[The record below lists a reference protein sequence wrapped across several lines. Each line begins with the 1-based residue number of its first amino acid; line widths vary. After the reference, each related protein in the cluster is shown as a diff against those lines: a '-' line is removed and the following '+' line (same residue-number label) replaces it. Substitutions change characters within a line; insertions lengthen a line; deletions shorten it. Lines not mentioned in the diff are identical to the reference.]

1 MDIKLIQGELLTVQ
15 ADAVALFIYEDD
27 AQRSEQ
33 LSAIIKHI
41 PAVQAA
47 ADSEDF
53 KGKKGSVQVVYSA
66 GAAKAKRVFL
76 VGLGK
81 KDALKTEQLR
91 RSAAAATKRA
101 AAMQLK
107 SIAIYLP
114 HFENISNEE
123 VAQAIA
129 EGSRLS
135 QYKFNKYITKQ
146 ETKSPSIEEIILWS
160 DDKAVVKEAKKG
172 VEFAKNLAEGVKIAR
187 DLANAPN
194 NEIYPETL
202 AERAIALGKEAGFDV
217 EILDKKQI
225 TKLKMGGLLGVNQG
239 STRPPVMII
248 MKYNGGKK
256 GAAPFGLVGKGV
268 TFDTGGYS
276 IKPAPGMGEMRM
288 DMHGA
293 ATVIGTMYSIAA
305 NKLPINVVGIVPAT
319 ENLISGNAIVPG
331 DVITFMN
338 GKTAEIDNTDAE
350 GRLILADALTYMDTF
365 KPQAVIDLA
374 TLTGACVI
382 ALGNT
387 TSGMLGTGE
396 EVKTALK
403 ESAMRTNEYVCELPL
418 YEEYE
423 ELIKS
428 DYADIKNSGGR
439 AAGTITAAL
448 FLKHFIGD
456 WPWVHL
462 DIAGTAIAPK
472 ETDYMPKGGTGVGVR
487 LLTDVLKNW
496 KN

>member
-1 MDIKLIQGELLTVQ
+1 MDIKLIQSNLLTVE
-15 ADAVALFIYEDD
+15 ADAVALFFYEDE
-27 AQRSEQ
+27 AQRNEQ
-33 LSAIIKHI
+33 LQSVIKHI
-41 PAVQAA
+41 PALEAA
-47 ADSEDF
+47 ASSEDF
-53 KGKKGSVQVVYSA
+53 KGKKNSVMVLYSA
-66 GAAKAKRVFL
+66 DAAKAKRIFL

-81 KDALKTEQLR
+81 KESLKIEQLR

-101 AAMQLK
+101 ASMQLK

-114 HFENISNEE
+114 SFENFSNEE
-123 VAQAIA
+123 VAQAIT

-135 QYKFNKYITKQ
+135 QYKFDKYITTS
-146 ETKSPSIEEIILWS
+146 ETKSLSIEQIILWS

-172 VEFAKNLAEGVKIAR
+172 VEFAKNLADGVQIAR

-194 NEIYPETL
+194 CEIYPETL
-202 AERAIALGKEAGFDV
+202 AERVKAAGKEAGFDV

-256 GAAPFGLVGKGV
+256 GDAPFGLVGKGV

-276 IKPAPGMGEMRM
+276 IKPAAGMGEMRM

-293 ATVIGTMYSIAA
+293 ATVIGTMVSIAK
-305 NKLPINVVGIVPAT
+305 NKLPLNVVAIIPAT

-382 ALGNT
+382 ALGHT

-396 EVKTALK
+396 EVKAALK
-403 ESAMRTNEYVCELPL
+403 ESAMRTNEYVCELPI

-462 DIAGTAIAPK
+462 DIAGTSIAPK

-496 KN
+496 KK

>member
-1 MDIKLIQGELLTVQ
+1 MEIKLIHSELGAVE
-15 ADAVALFIYEDD
+15 ADAVALFVYEDD
-27 AQRSEQ
+27 AQQIKS
-33 LSAIIKHI
+33 IIKDI
-41 PAVQAA
+41 PSVEAV
-47 ADSEDF
+47 ADTEDF
-53 KGKKGSVQVVYSA
+53 KGKKGSVQVVYTA
-66 GAAKAKRVFL
+66 DAIKAKRVLL

-81 KDALKTEQLR
+81 KDALKIEQVR

-101 AAMQLK
+101 AGMQLK
-107 SIAIYLP
+107 SIAIQIP
-114 HFENISNEE
+114 AIENLSNEE
-123 VAQAIA
+123 VAQAIT

-135 QYKFNKYITKQ
+135 QYKFNKYFT
-146 ETKSPSIEEIILWS
+146 SPDAKTLTIENIILWS
-160 DDKAVVKEAKKG
+160 DDNSVVKEAEAG
-172 VEFAKNLAEGVKIAR
+172 VKFGRNLAEGVKLSR

-202 AERAIALGKEAGFDV
+202 AERVQDAGKEAGFDV
-217 EILDKKQI
+217 EILDKKEI
-225 TKLKMGGLLGVNQG
+225 TALKMGGLLGVNQG

-248 MKYNGGKK
+248 MKYNGGKS
-256 GAAPFGLVGKGV
+256 GDAPFGLVGKGV

-276 IKPAPGMGEMRM
+276 IKPAAGMGEMRM

-293 ATVIGTMYSIAA
+293 ATVIGTMYSIAK

-319 ENLISGNAIVPG
+319 ENFISDNAMVPG
-331 DVITFMN
+331 DVLTFMN
-338 GKTAEIDNTDAE
+338 GKTAEVDNTDAE
-350 GRLILADALTYMDTF
+350 GRLILADALCYMDKF

-403 ESAMRTNEYVCELPL
+403 ESALRTNEYVCELPL

-487 LLTDVLKNW
+487 LLTDLLRNW
-496 KN
+496 KK